1 MRLTDVNIATTG
13 GAQGIGRG
21 IALRV
26 ASEGAH
32 VMVADINKDGARSV
46 ADEIEAAGGRADA
59 IHVDVTDRDSLANV
73 VSTTASAFDLW
84 M

>member
-1 MRLTDVNIATTG
+1 
-13 GAQGIGRG
+13 
-21 IALRV
+21 
-26 ASEGAH
+26 
-32 VMVADINKDGARSV
+32 MVADINKDGARSV